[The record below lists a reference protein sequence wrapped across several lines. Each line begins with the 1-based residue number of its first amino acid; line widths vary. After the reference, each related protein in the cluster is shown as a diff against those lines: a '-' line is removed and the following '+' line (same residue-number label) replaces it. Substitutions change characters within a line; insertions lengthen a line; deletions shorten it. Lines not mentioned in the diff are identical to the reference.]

1 MGLVDLRLLLDLL
14 LATALGLVLLA
25 RVKEP
30 RTLWLLRGYLL
41 LVALAWVVQ
50 RYANLPLTSKL
61 VDALVLACS
70 LALAILW
77 QGDLRRLMELLGTG
91 RLDVLFGSQG
101 ADKLASGAVAVLS
114 EAAGKLSQ
122 LRRGGLIVLDL
133 GSDLRPEDF
142 LNPGIALDAQLS
154 VDLILNL
161 FTANT
166 PLHDGALLVKGN
178 RILSAGVILP
188 ISRQGLNRF
197 GTRHLAA
204 LGITERFD
212 RCLCIVVSE
221 ETGTLSL
228 ARQGRL
234 ERPITSGRLQELL
247 ADAMAQSAAK
257 PGSKGAA
264 KPQTKPQSK
273 GPGQANARGPALG
286 PGPTNGAAAARSG
299 PGNDPA
305 ASPKSPA
312 RTGLTV
318 AKEGPDPHA

>member
-1 MGLVDLRLLLDLL
+1 LGFVDLRLLLDLL

-30 RTLWLLRGYLL
+30 RTLRLLRGYLL

-247 ADAMAQSAAK
+247 AEAMAQSASK
-257 PGSKGAA
+257 PGSKAPA
-264 KPQTKPQSK
+264 KA
-273 GPGQANARGPALG
+273 QAKAPAQASTRGPAQG
-286 PGPTNGAAAARSG
+286 PGLAPGPAAARSG
-299 PGNDPA
+299 NGPSPA
-305 ASPKSPA
+305 TGPKSPVS
-312 RTGLTV
+312 TGRTV
-318 AKEGPDPHA
+318 AQEGPDPHA